1 MAAGEEADPGLP
13 AQTLTRKGRATRDR
27 IVAAAAELMFERGV
41 AAVSTEDVQRAANVS
56 PSQLYHY
63 FGDRRSLIRAVIAHL
78 TQAVLDVQV
87 PLLDRLRLDDFDALT
102 AWRDAIVD
110 IQRTHGASGGC
121 PIGVFVG
128 QLSET
133 DPAARADLAA
143 GFARW
148 ETAIREGLDAM
159 RERGEL
165 RPDADTGRLALALL
179 AAAQGGLLLM
189 QARRDTVALEAAL
202 DTAIDYIRTQRP

>member
-1 MAAGEEADPGLP
+1 MTAGEEADPGLP
-13 AQTLTRKGRATRDR
+13 PQTLTRKGQATRDR

-41 AAVSTEDVQRAANVS
+41 ATVSTEDVQRVANVS

-87 PLLDRLRLDDFDALT
+87 PLLDRLRLDDFEALT

-148 ETAIREGLDAM
+148 ETAIRDGLDAM